1 MWLSLRQTSLL
12 DGHLVPVPKV
22 SVLERVT
29 TNFKWI
35 KTSIVILTSIPLTNN
50 SINYNKKQQKQSK
63 GLKERT

>member
-50 SINYNKKQQKQSK
+50 SINNNKKQQKQSK
-63 GLKERT
+63 GLTERT